1 MSGDIKEIVRKLG
14 RFDSIMEAYKSADIE
29 KLKAAVDQN
38 ITTLETI
45 VINAKGVIERYQP
58 TIDLLTLL
66 TNQIEAAK
74 VAEKAE

>member
-1 MSGDIKEIVRKLG
+1 MSGDIKEIVQKLG
-14 RFDSIMEAYKSADIE
+14 RFDSITEAYKSGDIE

-45 VINAKGVIERYQP
+45 VINAKGVIDRYQP

>member
-14 RFDSIMEAYKSADIE
+14 RFDSITEAYKSGDIE